1 MNIYLGIDKA
11 DSHLDEFTYNNETGE
26 VEYHPEITLDK
37 YEQIEEG
44 MTEETVT
51 SILGE
56 GEKTETNGSNGF
68 LITWG
73 ELNIWEPPY
82 YVIQITFDSSKKV
95 VSKQQMGLE

>member
-11 DSHLDEFTYNNETGE
+11 DSHSDEFTYNNETGE

-56 GEKTETNGSNGF
+56 GKKNRNKRKQWIFNYMGRTKHMGTSLLCNTNYF
-68 LITWG
+68 RFI
-73 ELNIWEPPY
+73 
-82 YVIQITFDSSKKV
+82 
-95 VSKQQMGLE
+95 